1 MIHEH
6 EVNCLEH
13 HHSTFLSAYPEEMD
27 FEVSGSKR
35 KGKLLIRDTD
45 LQHTIAKIAATL
57 VNAHVEHDNVHFLI
71 NLRNGLMFGS
81 DLLQRLAMPVAY
93 DFIVQDVEGFPTVNT
108 YSNDALKGKRVF
120 VVQGPSNGSF
130 LMKEIKNTCEY
141 MGAESV
147 EFCMLVAHKRNI
159 DNPEDIAY
167 MGYWLNNLQDNQY
180 LIGYGAGSRCRQNQN
195 VKALYTVEVG
205 DANV

>member
-27 FEVSGSKR
+27 FNINGSIR

-45 LQHTIAKIAATL
+45 LQHTIAKIAATM
-57 VNAHVEHDNVHFLI
+57 VNAHIEQDNVHFLI

-93 DFIVQDVEGFPTVNT
+93 DFIIQDVDGSPVINT
-108 YSNDALKGKRVF
+108 FHKDALKGKMVF
-120 VVQGPSNGSF
+120 VVQGPANGSF
-130 LMKEIKNTCEY
+130 LMNDIKSQCLS
-141 MGAESV
+141 MGADSV
-147 EFCMLVAHKRNI
+147 DFCMLVAHKRNI
-159 DNPEDIAY
+159 DNPEEIGY